1 MSVQG
6 QINLATGSRTG
17 VVFTLPSDCV
27 PSTDI
32 PLNHFV
38 SSTGFV
44 SGYINNAGQVYISTT
59 VTSGTCYV
67 SATYIKSP
75 TTITNLVQNPRAV
88 STGASMLYTNIAWS
102 STTKQWLTG
111 QTGWANNTSTALAYT
126 SAAANASSGNLIS
139 FITQDSASLTG
150 YATGATVP
158 VTIQGSRS
166 QGGSLQL
173 CMSWLD
179 SNGLEISEDMPSA
192 VTVAAGEKRTLTH
205 NATKPSGAVR
215 FDLQMRAPSAKAGEQ
230 VAATNFCVGSSTYFD
245 GSTPDTASMTYAWTG
260 TADAST
266 STRTETSGTLPTQ
279 PELFFDSNFAVNGVM
294 GIYPDPNPDNLIAG
308 GMTVYAEGTA
318 PAALDTWLTYDPKN
332 PSRVVCCCDSR
343 NYKDTGNGYPRSGL
357 TTGQTLI
364 PGQEYWEAFSWLSTN
379 KLGWDDWNALIT
391 AAFGPPWDGP
401 SPTSL
406 ADQPSNT
413 PGKNWLRF
421 SRTPAEGGITW
432 SGEELTIGEWVQC
445 IIHLRLDKSP
455 NGWIEMWLNT
465 GPGPNSFRK
474 VLPLQAVGTI
484 TPGNTGNCYS
494 SIGAYGVYPHKIYIG
509 HHQVATAAQGKQAL
523 YFEDYGLGFDPALLP

>member
-266 STRTETSGTLPTQ
+266 STSVEVT
-279 PELFFDSNFAVNGVM
+279 
-294 GIYPDPNPDNLIAG
+294 
-308 GMTVYAEGTA
+308 
-318 PAALDTWLTYDPKN
+318 
-332 PSRVVCCCDSR
+332 
-343 NYKDTGNGYPRSGL
+343 
-357 TTGQTLI
+357 
-364 PGQEYWEAFSWLSTN
+364 
-379 KLGWDDWNALIT
+379 
-391 AAFGPPWDGP
+391 
-401 SPTSL
+401 
-406 ADQPSNT
+406 
-413 PGKNWLRF
+413 
-421 SRTPAEGGITW
+421 
-432 SGEELTIGEWVQC
+432 
-445 IIHLRLDKSP
+445 
-455 NGWIEMWLNT
+455 
-465 GPGPNSFRK
+465 
-474 VLPLQAVGTI
+474 
-484 TPGNTGNCYS
+484 
-494 SIGAYGVYPHKIYIG
+494 
-509 HHQVATAAQGKQAL
+509 
-523 YFEDYGLGFDPALLP
+523 